1 MDWGIP
7 EPTAMWI
14 SQYSIQAA
22 ASAAALVLYVLI
34 IRIVFPVIQKGIT
47 RGKFK
52 SDTAPKALRVVRI
65 ISGII
70 TAAALLVIWGFDF
83 SGLLLI
89 TTSIITLTGIALFA
103 SWSILSNVTAYFI
116 LVLHPSYRRGNFI
129 RVFEAD
135 NYVEGYIADITLLS
149 TKLVTEDREA
159 VIYPNN
165 LLLGRPALINP
176 RDRLKGIGKLTPP
189 AAPVGVNADPSAAA
203 AGTAQRS
210 ASGAAE
216 EQKP

>member
-70 TAAALLVIWGFDF
+70 TATALLIIWGFDF
-83 SGLLLI
+83 GGLLLV

-103 SWSILSNVTAYFI
+103 SWSILSNVTAYI
-116 LVLHPSYRRGNFI
+116 VLIMHQSYRRGNFV
-129 RVFEAD
+129 RVIDAD
-135 NYVEGYIADITLLS
+135 NYIEGYIAEVNVFNTRLIT
-149 TKLVTEDREA
+149 EARETI
-159 VIYPNN
+159 IYPNN
-165 LLLGRPALINP
+165 LLIMRPTIINP
-176 RDRLKGIGKLTPP
+176 RSRLQGIGKTTDRPP
-189 AAPVGVNADPSAAA
+189 LPEAVQTD
-203 AGTAQRS
+203 
-210 ASGAAE
+210 GALDE
-216 EQKP
+216 